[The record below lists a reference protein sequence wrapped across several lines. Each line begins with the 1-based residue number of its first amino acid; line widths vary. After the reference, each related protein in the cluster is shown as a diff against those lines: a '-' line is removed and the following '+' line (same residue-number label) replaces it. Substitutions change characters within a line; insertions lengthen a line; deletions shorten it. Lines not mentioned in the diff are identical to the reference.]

1 MDGETEAVLN
11 GTVNELKPRLR
22 VLHGE
27 EIALGPGKVA
37 LLERI
42 GETGTIAEAA
52 RLIGMSYTRAWHL
65 VRTMNACFREP
76 LVQTVRGG
84 TGRGHAEL
92 TATGRAVLALYHRM
106 EEESVRAIGE
116 AWRELR
122 GHLAD

>member
-1 MDGETEAVLN
+1 M
-11 GTVNELKPRLR
+11 NELKARLR

-52 RLIGMSYTRAWHL
+52 RLLDMSYTRAWHL
-65 VRTMNACFREP
+65 VRTMNACFKEP
-76 LVQTVRGG
+76 LVRTVRGG

-92 TATGRAVLALYHRM
+92 TATGQAVLALYHRM
-106 EEESVRAIGE
+106 EEESVRATGE
-116 AWRELR
+116 IWGELR